1 MMAIVMTILAGLV
14 TLIWVSRHIQLE
26 LERRNGFELTED
38 YPCPAGEIGKISV
51 LIAAKDEQANI
62 APCIETLLVQDYPNL
77 EIIVCND
84 RSDDATGEIIHKFA
98 AEDSRI
104 RAIDVAE
111 LPPGWK
117 GKNHAMH
124 LASQL
129 ATGEYLLCIDADC
142 KQLSPRSLSV
152 AMQLMADRQ
161 AGLLCLLPNLEMKG
175 FWENVVQPVGSG
187 ILMVWFDPKKV
198 NNPRKPHA
206 YANGAFMLFRRD
218 VYDAIG
224 GHEALR
230 DVMQEDMAIAG
241 LVKQRQLGLS
251 VARSNGLYSVRMY
264 TTFAQTIQGWTRI
277 FFGSFPSLTRLTI
290 SLTLILMVGLF
301 PYLAAAMGLSL
312 GEGDNLW
319 RVCGYLGVA
328 TVVLQLTLMAGF
340 YRLIRVRWEL
350 FWTYPLGVL
359 LTAWTIFQAMLKHI
373 PGAKITWKGTA
384 YSQR

>member
-62 APCIETLLVQDYPNL
+62 APCIESLLMQDYPNL

-187 ILMVWFDPKKV
+187 ILM
-198 NNPRKPHA
+198 
-206 YANGAFMLFRRD
+206 
-218 VYDAIG
+218 YDAIG